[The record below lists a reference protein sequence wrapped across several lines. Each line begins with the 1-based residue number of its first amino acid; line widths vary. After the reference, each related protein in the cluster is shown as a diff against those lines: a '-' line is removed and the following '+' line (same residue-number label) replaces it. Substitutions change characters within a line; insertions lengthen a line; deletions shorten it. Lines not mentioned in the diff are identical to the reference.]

1 MRMAV
6 KLSTLESELV
16 MNLQR
21 LLFLGVSAAVFVACS
36 DSTSPKNVVPGPA
49 GLVRFVNAVPDTN
62 SMDFRFV
69 DVVEGVPNVE
79 FVGLAFRA
87 GTQVAFQ
94 RTVPGNH
101 HIRVFLNGGST
112 DPAVVSTVLADS
124 NVTFTQD
131 VAQTFIFYG
140 SARAGAQKFLITTD
154 NRPALTKTSA
164 TFGYRAVN
172 LTAGAVDVYLVPGNT
187 LTSTPAGTPV
197 ITNLAANSASAYI
210 TPAVAPATSNY
221 SVVVTD
227 AGTLTVVS
235 SVLLPAGAAYV
246 PEVTGVSGA
255 LDATAGSRS
264 SASVLSSFIF
274 PPSVAGSKAPAAFT
288 TPGLSVSID
297 KNPPSGP

>member
-1 MRMAV
+1 MSVAV

-21 LLFLGVSAAVFVACS
+21 LLFLGVSAAVVVACS

-49 GLVRFVNAVPDTN
+49 GLVRFVNAIPDTN

-87 GTQVAFQ
+87 GTQVALQ
-94 RTVPGNH
+94 RTIPGTH

-112 DPAVVSTVLADS
+112 DPAVVSTVLADTS
-124 NVTFTQD
+124 VTFAQD
-131 VAQTFIFYG
+131 VAQTFVFYG
-140 SARAGAQKFLITTD
+140 SARAGTQKFLITSD
-154 NRPALTKTSA
+154 SRPALAKTSA

-172 LTAGAVDVYLVPGNT
+172 LTGGAVDVYLVPGNT
-187 LTSTPAGTPV
+187 LTSTPTGTPV
-197 ITNLAANSASAYI
+197 ITNLAANTASAYI
-210 TPAVAPATSNY
+210 TPAVAAATSNY

-227 AGTLTVVS
+227 AGALTVVS

-255 LDATAGSRS
+255 LDATAGSRI

-274 PPSVAGSKAPAAFT
+274 PPSVAGSKATSFT